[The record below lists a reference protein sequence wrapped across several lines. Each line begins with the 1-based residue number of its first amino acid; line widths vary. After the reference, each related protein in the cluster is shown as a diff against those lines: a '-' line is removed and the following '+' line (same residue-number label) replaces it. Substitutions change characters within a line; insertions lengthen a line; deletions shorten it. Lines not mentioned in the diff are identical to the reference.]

1 MKYYYYIEQNKK
13 YDIQKKIVYKLYVID
28 YNILFFTKYLKNKL
42 IMNFANVSFEID
54 GINLLLFFW

>member
-54 GINLLLFFW
+54 VINLLLFFW